1 MVLKEMI
8 GLKQCIMLANNAY
21 FRDTFFAALTSKHGA
36 SSFFDGYI
44 NQQTTVP
51 LFFKQYE
58 KCLEHS
64 LEKEIEADY
73 ETICTEQLLKTPA
86 PMEKQAAN
94 SYTKNIFAKFQEE
107 LVKTFA
113 YTANKIEDDGVVRKY
128 RVANFQDNREAY
140 MVSVPL
146 DISGAKANCS
156 CRMFEYSGILCR
168 HILTVFTVTNIL
180 TLPSHYILKRW
191 TKNVKSSVGTDEE
204 IPDPLGIENITS
216 RFNNLCREAIKLAEE
231 GAVAVETYNAAK
243 DALRES
249 TKRVSDMKKNVAK
262 VAPPTPSTLGNVPL
276 YVSGQK
282 FRF

>member
-1 MVLKEMI
+1 MSRTFI
-8 GLKQCIMLANNAY
+8 GKRNRSGL
-21 FRDTFFAALTSKHGA
+21 RDHLYRT
-36 SSFFDGYI
+36 I
-44 NQQTTVP
+44 
-51 LFFKQYE
+51 
-58 KCLEHS
+58 
-64 LEKEIEADY
+64 IEDSG
-73 ETICTEQLLKTPA
+73 TNG
-86 PMEKQAAN
+86 KQAAN

-249 TKRVSDMKKNVAK
+249 TKRVSDM
-262 VAPPTPSTLGNVPL
+262 
-276 YVSGQK
+276 
-282 FRF
+282 